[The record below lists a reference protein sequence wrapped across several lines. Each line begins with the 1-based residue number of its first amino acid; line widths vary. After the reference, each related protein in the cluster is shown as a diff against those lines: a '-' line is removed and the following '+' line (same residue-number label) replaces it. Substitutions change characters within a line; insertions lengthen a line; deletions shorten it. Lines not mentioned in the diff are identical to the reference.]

1 LAHNNYIYATL
12 TTMGLRL
19 ILFKK
24 NKLIN
29 SPDRAFEKDI
39 KYLKRNI
46 DIALVGLGIMRALE
60 LL

>member
-1 LAHNNYIYATL
+1 
-12 TTMGLRL
+12 MGLRL

-29 SPDRAFEKDI
+29 SPDKAFEKDI